1 MSTGAAEAGGE
12 AGAVAGTAGARAPR
26 RGGARVRWTDRM
38 REAFLDE
45 LALHCHVGR
54 AAGAIGVPVISV
66 YHQRRHNP
74 DFAAAWE
81 TSVAL
86 GYQMLETRLIGQ
98 ALGGQG
104 ATIPGEDGAPEV
116 NVDLAMKLLAMH
128 RPTRQG
134 ARGPKVR
141 IARPEE
147 TDALLLAKLA
157 QIEARRAPREAAA

>member
-1 MSTGAAEAGGE
+1 MSTGAAVGAE
-12 AGAVAGTAGARAPR
+12 AGAARGPR
-26 RGGARVRWTDRM
+26 RGGPRVRWTDRM

-104 ATIPGEDGAPEV
+104 ATIPGENGAPEV
-116 NVDLAMKLLAMH
+116 NVDLTMKLLAMH
-128 RPTRQG
+128 RATRRG

-141 IARPEE
+141 LARPEE

-157 QIEARRAPREAAA
+157 QIEARRTPQEAAA